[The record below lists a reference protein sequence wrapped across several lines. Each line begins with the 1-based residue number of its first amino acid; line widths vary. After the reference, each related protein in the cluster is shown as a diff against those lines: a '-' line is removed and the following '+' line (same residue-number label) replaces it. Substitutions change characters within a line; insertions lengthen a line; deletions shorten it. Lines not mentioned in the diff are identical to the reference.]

1 MGTRDLVSYSR
12 WMSYHA
18 ESVFQQLDCMLMQAT
33 GRYWRSRCVTV
44 KTFKT
49 AGCSDRR
56 GRQSHGD
63 TSYVWAAAR
72 MSERTEHLTLIKYTA
87 ADACVAAPCLDD
99 YRDVPGASQTDY
111 FVTITFR
118 RR

>member
-1 MGTRDLVSYSR
+1 MT
-12 WMSYHA
+12 
-18 ESVFQQLDCMLMQAT
+18 E
-33 GRYWRSRCVTV
+33 RS
-44 KTFKT
+44 
-49 AGCSDRR
+49 
-56 GRQSHGD
+56 
-63 TSYVWAAAR
+63 
-72 MSERTEHLTLIKYTA
+72 EHPTLIKYTA